1 MKILTFKYLSWWQVG
16 VLILAI
22 MFLGI
27 SIGAYGQSV
36 LTPYA
41 GLLFFVGL
49 ILFVFVSYLR
59 FKKPDWRNSTRLM
72 YF

>member
-36 LTPYA
+36 LMPYA